1 MEEHLLAVFDKQIF
15 IKGEIIYECKL
26 LGSQLEDIPVEY
38 WVLQKDLEFE
48 DKVIDVQVIPCFR

>member
-48 DKVIDVQVIPCFR
+48 DKVIDV